1 MCAKACLVRPC
12 LDQSVRRV
20 LRRAGETPV
29 VIGYGFTVHV
39 STLERES
46 VEQKEGK
53 RAGRSILARDQR

>member
-12 LDQSVRRV
+12 LDPSMRRILRRV
-20 LRRAGETPV
+20 GGIAV
-29 VIGYGFTVHV
+29 VIGDGFTVHV

-46 VEQKEGK
+46 VEQTEGK